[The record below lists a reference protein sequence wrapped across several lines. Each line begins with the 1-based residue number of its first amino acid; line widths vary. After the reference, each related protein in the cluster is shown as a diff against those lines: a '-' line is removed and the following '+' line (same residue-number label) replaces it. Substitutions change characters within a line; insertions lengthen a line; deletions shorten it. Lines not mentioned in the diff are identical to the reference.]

1 MARDRQRAKQR
12 KARRAGHPTPRV
24 DHGSGGPGGPAQSQP
39 HRDNVPG
46 SLDHASGEVDQV
58 EAAIL
63 RNAGEEDVN
72 AAAREAFGRDD
83 DEDDVGVAVDLDLD
97 GDVDADDERA
107 LERAAVSAA
116 PAERV
121 APERETVPG
130 APARR
135 GPGRFIGFLRA
146 SWAELQRVQWPDR
159 RQVAQATA
167 VVIGFVIVAGAY
179 LGVADWVAQRIVNFI
194 I

>member
-1 MARDRQRAKQR
+1 VARDRQRAKQR
-12 KARRAGHPTPRV
+12 KARR
-24 DHGSGGPGGPAQSQP
+24 GGNPPQPIPPSQP

-46 SLDHASGEVDQV
+46 PLDHASGEVDQA

-72 AAAREAFGRDD
+72 AAARDAFGRDED
-83 DEDDVGVAVDLDLD
+83 DEDDPGVAVDLDDD
-97 GDVDADDERA
+97 GDVDADDERL
-107 LERAAVSAA
+107 LEQEAVSAA
-116 PAERV
+116 PAERESL
-121 APERETVPG
+121 ARETVPG
-130 APARR
+130 TTTRR

-167 VVIGFVIVAGAY
+167 VVIAFVIIAGAY
-179 LGVADWVAQRIVNFI
+179 LGVADWVAQRIVNFVI
-194 I
+194 